1 MKTKRWFLFSGISA
15 ALAVISFITALIA
28 STNLPSGVSYEV
40 AKAYGNTSFEDF
52 LFMLPNIMI
61 AVCIVFLVIATMLL
75 IVGLVQKRK
84 GKEGR

>member
-15 ALAVISFITALIA
+15 VLAVISFITALIA

-52 LFMLPNIMI
+52 LFMLPNIMLI
-61 AVCIVFLVIATMLL
+61 VCFVFLLIAIAMLVIG
-75 IVGLVQKRK
+75 IVKK
-84 GKEGR
+84 KKNS